1 MLAEKFL
8 TDVNQK
14 IILID
19 DDLKTSSVTLDK
31 INQNIA
37 HTKVGQKV
45 SMVVIS
51 PKNLTDVG

>member
-37 HTKVGQKV
+37 HTKVGQKDLAIIRRDYILV
-45 SMVVIS
+45 
-51 PKNLTDVG
+51 DVG